1 MKDERKLRRVLQ
13 WLLPCVQ
20 WSLRAPQRLLGEYTT
35 DDGRAAARNLGNAIV
50 GAGII
55 AYALEQGGN
64 EWLVWPIV
72 GGIALLYY
80 GTTRDRRE
88 R

>member
-1 MKDERKLRRVLQ
+1 MKVEGILRRVLKWLQRRAQ
-13 WLLPCVQ
+13 WA
-20 WSLRAPQRLLGEYTT
+20 LRKPQRLLREYVT
-35 DDGRAAARNLGNAIV
+35 DDGRAAARNLGNTIV

-64 EWLVWPIV
+64 EWLVWPII

-80 GTTRDRRE
+80 GTTRDRRQ
-88 R
+88 